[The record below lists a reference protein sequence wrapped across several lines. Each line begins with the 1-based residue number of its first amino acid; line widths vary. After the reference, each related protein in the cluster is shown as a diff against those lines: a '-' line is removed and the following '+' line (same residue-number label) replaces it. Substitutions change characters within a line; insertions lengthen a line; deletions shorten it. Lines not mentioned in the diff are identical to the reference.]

1 MHCLGAGGA
10 EATTDGSAGDG
21 WGSGVEE
28 ERRPWPGRSAR
39 REPAPPAPGRE
50 RGAGRGRAPHGQ
62 ELDEGGAQADRA
74 VEQRAFRTFAG
85 WDGGWRRR
93 AGRVRAMRVP
103 TRLRGDELRLDDD
116 RQPAVQQ
123 QGGDC
128 EPADETSRAPRTI
141 RITPPSGAVMSAP

>member
-1 MHCLGAGGA
+1 MPCPGAGGA
-10 EATTDGSAGDG
+10 EATTDGSVGDG

-39 REPAPPAPGRE
+39 REPTPPAPGRKPD
-50 RGAGRGRAPHGQ
+50 AGRERAPREQ

-85 WDGGWRRR
+85 WNGGWRRR

-103 TRLRGDELRLDDD
+103 ARLGGDELRLDDD

-123 QGGDC
+123 QRRDR
-128 EPADETSRAPRTI
+128 EPAAETLRAPRTA
-141 RITPPSGAVMSAP
+141 GATSMGGVATAP